1 MEKLKEEYDRYCELL
16 KAREFFSNI
25 LLTAKVEN
33 KEYKEKVKKVEEELA
48 HYDTVL
54 IEKFGKYL
62 KTGDQELK
70 DFFSSKVTT
79 LKVGYT
85 RVNVRKKAKEE
96 HTSTND
102 MEKLKEEYNRYFEL
116 YMKCLSIIFKG
127 DRENKKEEIRE
138 EMSHYDTVL
147 IEKFGKYLKTGDQEL
162 KDFFSSK
169 VTTLKVGYT
178 RVNVRK
184 KAKEEHTSTN
194 GSVDPNVSVE
204 SSNGL
209 PPLPPD
215 WKEYRQVDQN
225 YEPMI
230 DSHDAFIQLMERKK
244 VQIIP
249 LVEVSF
255 SRGPQR
261 AKKKIKVK
269 TVKKEELSKTRKKL
283 ASLGKKASYQ
293 FVGYDVSF
301 RDNTCHKINE
311 KLGKVCDIP
320 KSSAREIKT
329 LFVNEEERK
338 ELKNQISEVKVRKR
352 ALKGTNKGYVM
363 MGMLTTGIVIIIAA
377 TIFMIINNALNH

>member
-16 KAREFFSNI
+16 KAREFFLNI

-33 KEYKEKVKKVEEELA
+33 KEYKEEVKKVEEELA
-48 HYDTVL
+48 HYNTVL
-54 IEKFGKYL
+54 IKKFGEYL
-62 KTGDQELK
+62 KTRDQELK
-70 DFFSSKVTT
+70 DFFNSKVTT

-102 MEKLKEEYNRYFEL
+102 
-116 YMKCLSIIFKG
+116 S
-127 DRENKKEEIRE
+127 
-138 EMSHYDTVL
+138 
-147 IEKFGKYLKTGDQEL
+147 
-162 KDFFSSK
+162 
-169 VTTLKVGYT
+169 
-178 RVNVRK
+178 
-184 KAKEEHTSTN
+184 A
-194 GSVDPNVSVE
+194 DPNVLVE

-209 PPLPPD
+209 PLLPPD

-261 AKKKIKVK
+261 IKKKIKVE

-283 ASLGKKASYQ
+283 ANLDKKLLLFYEKASYQ
-293 FVGYDVSF
+293 IVSHAVNL
-301 RDNTCHKINE
+301 RDNTCYKINE

-320 KSSAREIKT
+320 KSLARKIKN
-329 LFVNEEERK
+329 LFVDKEERE

>member
-1 MEKLKEEYDRYCELL
+1 MEKLKEEYDRYFELL
-16 KAREFFSNI
+16 KAREFFLNI

-48 HYDTVL
+48 
-54 IEKFGKYL
+54 
-62 KTGDQELK
+62 
-70 DFFSSKVTT
+70 
-79 LKVGYT
+79 
-85 RVNVRKKAKEE
+85 
-96 HTSTND
+96 
-102 MEKLKEEYNRYFEL
+102 
-116 YMKCLSIIFKG
+116 
-127 DRENKKEEIRE
+127 
-138 EMSHYDTVL
+138 HYDTVL

-255 SRGPQR
+255 SRRPQR
-261 AKKKIKVK
+261 IKKKIKVK
-269 TVKKEELSKTRKKL
+269 TVKKEELSKKRKKL
-283 ASLGKKASYQ
+283 ANLDKNLLLFHEKASYQ
-293 FVGYDVSF
+293 IVGHDVNF

-311 KLGKVCDIP
+311 KHGRVCGIP
-320 KSSAREIKT
+320 KSSAREIKN

>member
-1 MEKLKEEYDRYCELL
+1 MEKLKEEYDRYFELL
-16 KAREFFSNI
+16 KAREFFLNI

-70 DFFSSKVTT
+70 DFFS
-79 LKVGYT
+79 
-85 RVNVRKKAKEE
+85 
-96 HTSTND
+96 
-102 MEKLKEEYNRYFEL
+102 
-116 YMKCLSIIFKG
+116 I
-127 DRENKKEEIRE
+127 
-138 EMSHYDTVL
+138 
-147 IEKFGKYLKTGDQEL
+147 
-162 KDFFSSK
+162 K

-215 WKEYRQVDQN
+215 WKEYRKVDQN

-255 SRGPQR
+255 SRRPQR
-261 AKKKIKVK
+261 IKKKIKVK
-269 TVKKEELSKTRKKL
+269 TVKKEELSKKRKK
-283 ASLGKKASYQ
+283 
-293 FVGYDVSF
+293 VSQ
-301 RDNTCHKINE
+301 
-311 KLGKVCDIP
+311 
-320 KSSAREIKT
+320 S
-329 LFVNEEERK
+329 
-338 ELKNQISEVKVRKR
+338 
-352 ALKGTNKGYVM
+352 
-363 MGMLTTGIVIIIAA
+363 
-377 TIFMIINNALNH
+377 